1 MARIENGG
9 IVWWDIEWKEEGIAC
24 MCIQKPNP
32 NMYSEK
38 GRRGGKGEMA
48 RIENGGIVWQCIEWK
63 VEVIPCICI
72 QKPKPKVYPES
83 QEARIKVETPGT
95 LWQQQKVLEKPKPE
109 MNREIYNAFF
119 TRILQ

>member
-1 MARIENGG
+1 
-9 IVWWDIEWKEEGIAC
+9 

-32 NMYSEK
+32 NMYPEK
-38 GRRGGKGEMA
+38 ERKRRE
-48 RIENGGIVWQCIEWK
+48 RENGKNWK
-63 VEVIPCICI
+63 WWNCMVMYWVESTGYCI

-83 QEARIKVETPGT
+83 QKARIKVETPGT
-95 LWQQQKVLEKPKPE
+95 LWQEQKVLGKPKPE